1 MIQTVK
7 QLLDEYRQQ
16 FKADASA
23 ANQSLLETARKTLDE
38 LLNRQFQEGYLETDA
53 VHLANE
59 VSYFFGGD
67 KQFTVKV
74 LSQYLTQS
82 LTAEEEAWARWE
94 LIDNLAMLRQCEEVV
109 EKHQAFLAWAREHL
123 PQDRLLWVMY
133 DGTQA
138 FCWRAASKGDEW
150 LQIFNEIMAAVAPSL
165 ENRYD
170 RFIYLRTANAMYTEM
185 ERFDEAL
192 QVTSRIRDLSDEDPM
207 WEPAFGVR
215 IESYASEI
223 TTHWKLE
230 DVPEIRRI
238 VKDSSAE
245 LDAYQAHHTDLDFDQ
260 KRKLS
265 TLHHNLAASLY
276 FARQYDLAI
285 PLFHSAINLGIWEHW
300 TYSWLAASLWATTKS
315 RSEVLTLLKQGS
327 DRVVGNYDAW
337 TTLPEL
343 QDVAADEEF
352 LNAAKRQTD

>member
-1 MIQTVK
+1 MIEIVK

-16 FKADASA
+16 LKADATSA
-23 ANQSLLETARKTLDE
+23 DQSLLETARKTLND
-38 LLNRQFQEGYLETDA
+38 LLNRQFQEGCLETEA

-67 KQFTVKV
+67 KRFTVKV
-74 LSQYLTQS
+74 LSQYLTQP
-82 LTAEEEAWARWE
+82 LTVEEDSWARWE

-109 EKHQAFLAWAREHL
+109 TNHRDFLAWAREHL

-150 LQIFNEIMAAVAPSL
+150 LQIFNDIMAVVTPSP

-170 RFIYLRTANAMYTEM
+170 RFIYLRTANRMYSELKKF
-185 ERFDEAL
+185 EEAL
-192 QVTSRIRDLSDEDPM
+192 QIANRIRDLSEEDPT
-207 WEPAFGVR
+207 WESAFGVR

-223 TTHWKLE
+223 AVHWKLQN
-230 DVPEIRRI
+230 VPEIRCI
-238 VKDSSAE
+238 GQDASAE
-245 LDAYQAHHTDLDFDQ
+245 LEAYRAQNVDLDFEQ

-265 TLHHNLAASLY
+265 TLYHNLAASLY
-276 FARQYDLAI
+276 FARQYDIAI
-285 PLFHSAINLGIWEHW
+285 PLFRSAINLGIWEHW

-315 RSEVLTLLKQGS
+315 RFEVLSLLKQGS

-337 TTLPEL
+337 TRLPEF
-343 QDVAADEEF
+343 QDVVTDAEF
-352 LNAAKRQTD
+352 LDAAKRQTD